1 MLPNDNT
8 GDTGAPQY
16 VRTVRLAELTGLSRS
31 YWNKR
36 RVYGD
41 GPPFIRL
48 GGAVLYELRTVRA
61 WLAKR
66 QRASTSEHD
75 HAA

>member
-1 MLPNDNT
+1 MLPTNHD
-8 GDTGAPQY
+8 GGRGAPQY
-16 VRTVRLAELTGLSRS
+16 VRTDRLAQLTGLSRS

-41 GPPFIRL
+41 GPPFLRV
-48 GGAVLYELRTVRA
+48 GGAILYELAAVHA

-66 QRASTSEHD
+66 QRASTSD
-75 HAA
+75 SGHAA